1 MTPMWQKILRV
12 LREKR
17 GSMGVFTAAFLTVLL
32 LLLAFSV
39 ELWRLHTLS
48 TGVYDAMRSGTETSV
63 TDNASAL
70 YAAETDMAGDAYA
83 YTSSGWQ
90 SEVDISAV
98 TDMLANHLGLQQ
110 NGSDWIYY
118 DASGHEL
125 YRLADVDIQVSN
137 PFAPSGDPSDAAM
150 FTITVTYTL
159 KTTWQSGIALP
170 VSVPMRIC
178 EGIGGKF

>member
-1 MTPMWQKILRV
+1 MCQRV
-12 LREKR
+12 LHLLRDKR

-48 TGVYDAMRSGTETSV
+48 TSVYDAMRSGTATAV
-63 TDNASAL
+63 TDNAPTL
-70 YAAETDMAGDAYA
+70 YAAEADMTGDAYT
-83 YTSSGWQ
+83 YTASGWQ
-90 SEVDISAV
+90 ADVDTSAI
-98 TDMLANHLGLQQ
+98 TDMLANHLGLRQ
-110 NGSDWIYY
+110 NGSDWIRY
-118 DASGHEL
+118 DGNRHEL
-125 YRLADVDIQVSN
+125 YRLADVNIQVSN
-137 PFAPSGDPSDAAM
+137 PFAPSGDPSDAPM

-159 KTTWQSGIALP
+159 KTTWQSGIVLP

>member
-1 MTPMWQKILRV
+1 MRKRLFHV

-17 GSMGVFTAAFLTVLL
+17 GSMGVFTAAFLTSLL
-32 LLLAFSV
+32 LMLAFSV

-63 TDNASAL
+63 TDNAPTL
-70 YAAETDMAGDAYA
+70 YAAEADMAGSAYA
-83 YTSSGWQ
+83 YTASGWQ
-90 SEVDISAV
+90 ADVDTSAV
-98 TDMLANHLGLQQ
+98 TDMLTNHLGLRQ
-110 NGSDWIYY
+110 NGSDWIRY
-118 DASGHEL
+118 DANGHEL
-125 YRLADVDIQVSN
+125 YRLADVEVQVSD
-137 PFAPSGDPSDAAM
+137 PFAPSGDPSAAPM

-159 KTTWQSGIALP
+159 RTTWQSGIMLP

>member
-1 MTPMWQKILRV
+1 MLRD
-12 LREKR
+12 KR
-17 GSMGVFTAAFLTVLL
+17 GSMGVFTAAFLTGLL

-48 TGVYDAMRSGTETSV
+48 TGVYDAMRSGTETAV
-63 TDNASAL
+63 TDNAPAL
-70 YAAETDMAGDAYA
+70 YAAETDMAGSA
-83 YTSSGWQ
+83 YTYTASGWQ
-90 SEVDISAV
+90 ADVNTSAV
-98 TDMLANHLGLQQ
+98 TDMLANHLGLRQS
-110 NGSDWIYY
+110 GFDWIRY
-118 DASGHEL
+118 DGSGHEL
-125 YRLADVDIQVSN
+125 YRLADVNIQVSD
-137 PFAPSGDPSDAAM
+137 PFVPSGDPSSAPM

>member
-1 MTPMWQKILRV
+1 MQKRFFHV
-12 LREKR
+12 LRDKH
-17 GSMGVFTAAFLTVLL
+17 GSMGVFTAAFLTGLL
-32 LLLAFSV
+32 LMLAFSV

-48 TGVYDAMRSGTETSV
+48 TGVYDAMRSGTETAV
-63 TDNASAL
+63 TDNAPTL
-70 YAAETDMAGDAYA
+70 YAAETDMVGSAYD
-83 YTSSGWQ
+83 YTASGWQ
-90 SEVDISAV
+90 SDVDTSAV
-98 TDMLANHLGLQQ
+98 TDMLADHLGLRQ
-110 NGSDWIYY
+110 NGNDWIRY
-118 DASGHEL
+118 DGDGHEL

-137 PFAPSGDPSDAAM
+137 PFVPSGDPSDAAM

>member
-1 MTPMWQKILRV
+1 MWQRILRV
-12 LREKR
+12 MRDKR
-17 GSMGVFTAAFLTVLL
+17 GSMGVFTAAFLTGIL

-48 TGVYDAMRSGTETSV
+48 TGVYDAMRSGTETAV
-63 TDNASAL
+63 TDNAPVL
-70 YAAETDMAGDAYA
+70 YSAETDMAGDAYA
-83 YTSSGWQ
+83 YTGSGWQ
-90 SEVDISAV
+90 SEVDVSAV
-98 TDMLANHLGLQQ
+98 TDMLANHLGLRQSG
-110 NGSDWIYY
+110 NDWIRY
-118 DASGHEL
+118 DGNGHEL
-125 YRLADVDIQVSN
+125 YRLADVDIQISN
-137 PFAPSGDPSDAAM
+137 PFAPSGNPSDTAM